1 MGTHYL
7 PYVSIYKNRY
17 TSCTDDPLNLI
28 FLKQPLAHGN
38 PFFSSPFTPI
48 YTWRLR
54 LKGFL
59 LTKYDYGSP
68 VLIRKHLGIN
78 SINPIDMT
86 YTGTSGSTPGI
97 YGIWLCKLIP

>member
-28 FLKQPLAHGN
+28 FLNSPLAHGN

-48 YTWRLR
+48 YTWRWR
-54 LKGFL
+54 LGGVS
-59 LTKYDYGSP
+59 LTKYDNGSP
-68 VLIRKHLGIN
+68 VLIRKHLGIG
-78 SINPIDMT
+78 SINPIDML
-86 YTGTSGSTPGI
+86 YAGISGSTPGI
-97 YGIWLCKLIP
+97 YGIWLCKLTP

>member
-7 PYVSIYKNRY
+7 PYVSIYKDRY

-28 FLKQPLAHGN
+28 FLNSPLAHGN
-38 PFFSSPFTPI
+38 PFFLAPLYPI

-54 LKGFL
+54 LNVVS
-59 LTKYDYGSP
+59 LTKYDNGSP
-68 VLIRKHLGIN
+68 VLIRKHLGID
-78 SINPIDMT
+78 SINPIDMP